1 MGPPKTVQNI
11 GVLDPSLIRD
21 VGIGCPA
28 LSSLSIPAIS
38 HFRKS
43 SRQDPTATV
52 IARSRELAACEKN
65 GRLGYHPDLNPPP
78 RHRSSSACGARRLG
92 AALRF
97 KPHHQI
103 TFAAKNL
110 LNTNSRA
117 VI

>member
-1 MGPPKTVQNI
+1 MHDGGQVRLEHRGK
-11 GVLDPSLIRD
+11 
-21 VGIGCPA
+21 
-28 LSSLSIPAIS
+28 
-38 HFRKS
+38 
-43 SRQDPTATV
+43 RQH
-52 IARSRELAACEKN
+52 
-65 GRLGYHPDLNPPP
+65 HPDLNPLP
-78 RHRSSSACGARRLG
+78 ATEAVITCGARRLG